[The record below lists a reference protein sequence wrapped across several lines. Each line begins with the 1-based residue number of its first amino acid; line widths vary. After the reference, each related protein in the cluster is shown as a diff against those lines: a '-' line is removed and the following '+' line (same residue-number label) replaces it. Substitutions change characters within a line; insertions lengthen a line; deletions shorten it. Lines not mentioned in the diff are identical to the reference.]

1 MFAKLAA
8 SLESV
13 LNRNLAASLTA
24 RQAASDLEGLCMDI
38 GVSATQPALRLAA
51 EDGRLRFTEP
61 DGQAAGVTLSGDWR
75 RLLQLLAGDHSGPGL
90 DLRGDPA
97 VAEGFARLLKH
108 CRPAPEEELA
118 RFTGDA
124 FAHQAG
130 EAVRS
135 AAEWA
140 GQAAGSLRRNLRDF
154 VQEEARFAPTRVEF
168 DAFAS
173 DVERLRDRAG
183 RLAARVDALTR
194 GAGGRQ
200 SGRRI

>member
-24 RQAASDLEGLCMDI
+24 RQAAAELEGLCMDI
-38 GVSATQPALRLAA
+38 GVSASQPALRLGVEA
-51 EDGRLRFTEP
+51 GRLRFSEAG
-61 DGQAAGVTLSGDWR
+61 GQTAGVTLSGDWR
-75 RLLQLLAGDHSGPGL
+75 RLLQLLGGDHTGPGL

-118 RFTGDA
+118 RLTGDA

-130 EAVRS
+130 ETARS

-140 GQAAGSLRRNLRDF
+140 EQAAGSFRRNLRDF
-154 VQEEARFAPTRVEF
+154 LQEEARFAPTRVEF
-168 DAFAS
+168 DTFS
-173 DVERLRDRAG
+173 REVEQLRDRAG
-183 RLAARVDALTR
+183 RLAARINAL
-194 GAGGRQ
+194 GQGGGGR
-200 SGRRI
+200 